1 MNFDKFVPSA
11 EINSIQKNINVKNEG
26 VEIFSAICN
35 GKDLTK
41 YGKKVD
47 QVMAYMKNLGEK
59 ALAGDTKAMAEV
71 NAIREIQIQAP
82 LLKRLNLFTYM
93 GDYQNVGFNEEIRYK
108 IYELQGK
115 KSGQQA
121 NSGSFPFPTHVWR
134 EGTMSTKTITGGL
147 AVDYREVASGNTD
160 AIAVA
165 NEQVITDMINQ
176 MFYDVVTTMYNG
188 IRNIVLAGGLTVF
201 SEAAGINQAV
211 VDDAIKLIRR
221 WGAVTISGDYSV
233 ISQMENFAGF
243 NTVANPATLQFS
255 EAVMEEI
262 RKTGLLKTYRGAS
275 IVEIPNAYNLTRINA
290 TAGIGGLAPF
300 YDTYLPEGLMFLTP
314 KTSFTSPLQIGT
326 KGGVTSMAGQDIN
339 LKLNVQRF
347 DMEFGATVIPEYVP
361 MLGLISDSNFAV
373 NKA

>member
-1 MNFDKFVPSA
+1 MNFENFVPTV
-11 EINSIQKNINVKNEG
+11 EINSIKNNINTKNEG

-41 YGKKVD
+41 YGDKVD
-47 QVMAYMKNLGEK
+47 KVLAYVKNLGEK
-59 ALAGDTKAMAEV
+59 ALAGDTRAMAEV
-71 NAIREIQIQAP
+71 NAIREVQIQAP
-82 LLKRLNLFTYM
+82 LLKRLNLFSYM
-93 GDYQNVGFNEEIRYK
+93 GDYQSVGYNEELRFK

-165 NEQVITDMINQ
+165 NEQVITDMLNQ
-176 MFYDVVTTMYNG
+176 MFYDVVTNLYTSVSA
-188 IRNIVLAGGLTVF
+188 IAVARGLTVF
-201 SEAAGINQAV
+201 SEAGGLNQAV

-233 ISQMENFAGF
+233 VSQLESYAGF
-243 NTVANPATLQFS
+243 TTVAGTLQFS
-255 EAVMEEI
+255 EAVMEEV
-262 RKTGLLKTYRGAS
+262 RKTGLLKNYKGAN
-275 IVEIPNAYNLTRINA
+275 IVEIPNSYNLTRINA
-290 TAGIGGLAPF
+290 TGGIGGNTPF
-300 YDTYLPEGLMFLTP
+300 YDTYLPEGLLFFTP
-314 KTSFTSPLQIGT
+314 KTSFSSPLQVGI
-326 KGGVTSMAGQDIN
+326 KGGITSMAGQDIN

-347 DMEFGATVIPEYVP
+347 DLEFGKINIA
-361 MLGLISDSNFAV
+361 A
-373 NKA
+373 

>member
-11 EINSIQKNINVKNEG
+11 EINSIQKNVNVKNEG

-41 YGKKVD
+41 YGDKVD
-47 QVMAYMKNLGEK
+47 KVMAYVKSLGEK
-59 ALAGDTKAMAEV
+59 ALTGDTRAMAEV
-71 NAIREIQIQAP
+71 NAIREVQIQAP
-82 LLKRLNLFTYM
+82 LAKRLNIFTYM
-93 GDYQNVGFNEEIRYK
+93 GDYQNVGFNEEIRFK

-134 EGTMSTKTITGGL
+134 EGTMSTKTITGGF

-176 MFYDVVTTMYNG
+176 MFYDVVLTMYNG
-188 IRNIVLAGGLTVF
+188 ISAIALAGGLTVY

-243 NTVANPATLQFS
+243 TTAANTLQFS

-262 RKTGLLKTYRGAS
+262 RKTGLLKTYHGAS
-275 IVEIPNAYNLTRINA
+275 VVEIPNSYNLTRINA
-290 TAGIGGLAPF
+290 TAGIGGNTPY
-300 YDTYLPEGLMFLTP
+300 YDSYLPEGLLFINP
-314 KTSFTSPLQIGT
+314 RTSFTSPLQVGT
-326 KGGVTSMAGQDIN
+326 KGGVTSMAGQDLN

-347 DMEFGATVIPEYVP
+347 DMEFGKLKIA
-361 MLGLISDSNFAV
+361 A
-373 NKA
+373 

>member
-1 MNFDKFVPSA
+1 MNLEKFVPNV
-11 EINSIQKNINVKNEG
+11 EINSIRKNINVKNEG

-41 YGKKVD
+41 YGDKVD
-47 QVMAYMKNLGEK
+47 KVMAYVKNLGEK
-59 ALAGDTKAMAEV
+59 AQSGDIKAMAEV

-82 LLKRLNLFTYM
+82 LLQRLNIFSFM
-93 GDYQNVGFNEEIRYK
+93 GDYQNVPYDTELRFK

-121 NSGSFPFPTHVWR
+121 NSGSFPFPTHIWR
-134 EGTMSTKTITGGL
+134 EGTMSTKTITGGM

-165 NEQVITDMINQ
+165 NEQVITDMMNQ
-176 MFYDVVTTMYNG
+176 MFYDVVVTMYNAVRT
-188 IRNIVLAGGLTVF
+188 ISLAGGLTVF

-233 ISQMENFAGF
+233 ISQLESFAGF
-243 NTVANPATLQFS
+243 ATNAVPTVQFS

-290 TAGIGGLAPF
+290 TAGIGGNTPY
-300 YDTYLPEGLMFLTP
+300 YDSYLPEGLLFLNP
-314 KTSFTSPLQIGT
+314 KTSFTSPLQVGT
-326 KGGVTSMAGQDIN
+326 KGGVTSMAGQDLN

-347 DMEFGATVIPEYVP
+347 DMEFGKLKIA
-361 MLGLISDSNFAV
+361 A
-373 NKA
+373 